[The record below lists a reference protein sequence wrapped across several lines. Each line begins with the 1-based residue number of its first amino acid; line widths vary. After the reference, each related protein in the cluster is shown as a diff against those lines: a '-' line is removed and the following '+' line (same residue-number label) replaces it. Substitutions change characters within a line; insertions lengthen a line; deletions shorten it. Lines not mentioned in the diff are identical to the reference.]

1 MSFFEKR
8 PRKFGDRLDGH
19 RVKDAP
25 GLNVVLTCLFPKR
38 TDSEVY
44 LHEDIDITE
53 LLKYM
58 EAKNGPDAPYK
69 TTLFHCFVAMLARAV
84 NERPKLNRFI
94 QGARIYERD
103 EITISFIAKR
113 RFTDHSEES
122 LMT

>member
-58 EAKNGPDAPYK
+58 EAKNR
-69 TTLFHCFVAMLARAV
+69 TRCTV
-84 NERPKLNRFI
+84 
-94 QGARIYERD
+94 
-103 EITISFIAKR
+103 
-113 RFTDHSEES
+113 
-122 LMT
+122 